1 MFLLG
6 IDGGGSH
13 TRAELRTMDNRLLR
27 RLEFGSLNLAV
38 LGKDRFCLQL
48 RELFSACGNMS
59 ECTSLCLGMAGISA
73 GPAKD
78 LLVQELERAGFCG
91 RLTLLG
97 DHEIA
102 LAGAM
107 QGPGCVLICGTGSIC
122 CGRNE
127 AGTFA
132 RCGGL
137 GHLLGDEGSGYA
149 IGREALSL
157 TAKALDEQF
166 EMSSLARAVMEAA
179 GAKDLADLLRY
190 VYSEERGKAHI
201 AALAPVVIACA
212 DRKDPE
218 SLALL
223 RRQAEQLRPQVEALA
238 HKLSIERPRLAL
250 LGGLLMPK
258 NSYRSLVEQALSSC
272 AELVE
277 PEHDALWGAAE
288 LAYLASR

>member
-27 RLEFGSLNLAV
+27 HLEFGSLNLAV

-78 LLVQELERAGFCG
+78 LLVQELERAGFFG

-102 LAGAM
+102 LAGAI

-149 IGREALSL
+149 IGREVLSL
-157 TAKALDEQF
+157 TARALDEQL
-166 EMSSLARAVMEAA
+166 EIRPLARAVMEAL
-179 GAKDLADLLRY
+179 GAKGLADLLHY
-190 VYSEERGKAHI
+190 VYSEERSKAHI
-201 AALAPVVIACA
+201 ATLAPVVIACA

-223 RRQAEQLRPQVEALA
+223 RRQAELLRPQVEALA
-238 HKLSIERPRLAL
+238 HKLCIERPRLAL
-250 LGGLLMPK
+250 LGGLFVPK

-272 AELVE
+272 AALVE

-288 LAYLASR
+288 LAFQASR